1 MGRVT
6 RAANTAVTSSTKSM
20 KGNIMQLSHTEF
32 ESRKKKTAWWQSD
45 VLKWLIIGT
54 LSLFTCYLIVLM
66 YAQGEYLFAIVTLIL
81 VSLGLYVFANRRAYA
96 WRYVYPGVAGMGLF
110 VLFPLICTIAI
121 AFTNYSSTNQLTFER
136 AQSVLMDRQFQTG
149 KTYTFGLYPSHDQ
162 WRLQLTNPDD
172 NTLLVSEPFSL
183 NATGE
188 QKINVVPTSTEQT
201 AEQASLRI
209 ITQNRQA
216 LSELV
221 AILPGGGELR
231 MSSLRQ
237 FAGTSPLY
245 KLGADGK
252 ELINQQ
258 TGVIYRPNIDVG
270 FYQAINA
277 DGQWENEKLSP
288 GFTVTIGWKNFLRV
302 LHDEGIQ
309 KPFISIFIWTIIF
322 SLLTVV
328 LTVAVGMVL
337 ACVVQWDS
345 LKGKA
350 VYRVLLILPYAVP
363 AFISILIFK
372 GLFNQS
378 FGEINLM
385 LNHLFGIKPAWFSDP
400 ITAKSMILI
409 VNTWLGYPYMMI
421 LCMGLLK
428 AIPDDLYEASA
439 MDGAGPFQNFFRIT
453 LPLLIKPLTPLM
465 IASFAFNFNNFVLI
479 QLLTNGGPDMIGT
492 TTPAGYTDLLVSY
505 TYRIAFEGGGG
516 QDFGL
521 AAAIATLIF
530 ILVGALAILN
540 LKASKM
546 NFD

>member
-1 MGRVT
+1 
-6 RAANTAVTSSTKSM
+6 
-20 KGNIMQLSHTEF
+20 MQLSQTE
-32 ESRKKKTAWWQSD
+32 SYGRKKKVAWWQSEA
-45 VLKWLIIGT
+45 LKWLAIGL
-54 LSLFTCYLIVLM
+54 LSLLTCYLIVLM
-66 YAQGEYLFAIVTLIL
+66 YSRGEYLFAIVTLIL

-149 KTYTFGLYPSHDQ
+149 KTYTFGLYPDGDK
-162 WRLQLTNPDD
+162 WRLQLTAPDSPQP
-172 NTLLVSEPFSL
+172 LISERFSFDML
-183 NATGE
+183 AG
-188 QKINVVPTSTEQT
+188 QKIKLEPASADISTERAT
-201 AEQASLRI
+201 LRV

-216 LSELV
+216 LNQLV
-221 AILPGGGELR
+221 AVLPDGGELR

-245 KLGADGK
+245 LLAADGK
-252 ELINQQ
+252 ELTNQQ
-258 TGVIYRPNIDVG
+258 TGVKYRPNVDVG
-270 FYQAINA
+270 FYQAVNA

-322 SLLTVV
+322 SV
-328 LTVAVGMVL
+328 LSVTFTVAVGMVL
-337 ACVVQWDS
+337 ACVVQWEA

-350 VYRVLLILPYAVP
+350 IYRVMLILPYAVP
-363 AFISILIFK
+363 SFISILIFK

-385 LNHLFGIKPAWFSDP
+385 LNHIFGIKPEWFNDP
-400 ITAKSMILI
+400 LTAKSMILI

-439 MDGAGPFQNFFRIT
+439 MDGAGTFQNFFLIT
-453 LPLLIKPLTPLM
+453 FPLLIKPLIPLM

-492 TTPAGYTDLLVSY
+492 TTPAGYTDLLVNY

>member
-1 MGRVT
+1 
-6 RAANTAVTSSTKSM
+6 
-20 KGNIMQLSHTEF
+20 MQLALANNTG
-32 ESRKKKTAWWQSD
+32 RKKPKWWQSD
-45 VLKWLIIGT
+45 VLKWLVIGLFT
-54 LSLFTCYLIVLM
+54 LVTCYLVVLM
-66 YAQGEYLFAIVTLIL
+66 YAQGEYLFAILTLVL
-81 VSLGLYVFANRRAYA
+81 VSAGLYVFANRRAYA
-96 WRYVYPGVAGMGLF
+96 WRYVYPGIAGMGLF

-136 AQSVLMDRQFQTG
+136 AQSVLMQRQFQTG
-149 KTYTFGLYPSHDQ
+149 KTFTFALYGDENK
-162 WRLQLTNPDD
+162 WRLQLTNPDND
-172 NTLLVSEPFSL
+172 QLLISDPFSFDAIPEEL
-183 NATGE
+183 KLAPQQGDAQGEKAT
-188 QKINVVPTSTEQT
+188 
-201 AEQASLRI
+201 LRV
-209 ITQNRQA
+209 ITQNRQTM
-216 LSELV
+216 SNMV
-221 AILPGGGELR
+221 AILPDGGELR

-237 FAGTSPLY
+237 FSGTSPLY
-245 KLGADGK
+245 SLAEDGK
-252 ELINQQ
+252 TLTNKQ
-258 TGVIYRPNIDVG
+258 TGVVYRPDMESG
-270 FYQAINA
+270 FYQSVNA
-277 DGQWENEKLSP
+277 EGQWQGEKLSP
-288 GFTVTIGWKNFLRV
+288 GFTVTTGWKNFLRV
-302 LHDEGIQ
+302 LQDEGIK
-309 KPFISIFIWTIIF
+309 KPFLSIFVWTIVF
-322 SLLTVV
+322 SVMTVI

-337 ACVVQWDS
+337 ACVVQWEE

-350 VYRVLLILPYAVP
+350 IYRVLLILPYAVP
-363 AFISILIFK
+363 SFISILIFK

-385 LNHLFGIKPAWFSDP
+385 LGHLFGIKPAWFSDP
-400 ITAKSMILI
+400 YTAKSMILI

-439 MDGAGPFQNFFRIT
+439 MDGATPMQNFFRIT
-453 LPLLIKPLTPLM
+453 FPLLIKPLTPLM

-530 ILVGALAILN
+530 LLVGALAILN
-540 LKASKM
+540 LKVSKM

>member
-1 MGRVT
+1 MQ
-6 RAANTAVTSSTKSM
+6 AAQT
-20 KGNIMQLSHTEF
+20 GLPI
-32 ESRKKKTAWWQSD
+32 RKKRQISD
-45 VLKWLIIGT
+45 VLKGLIIG
-54 LSLFTCYLIVLM
+54 LFALITGYLIVLM
-66 YAQGEYLFAIVTLIL
+66 YAQGEYLFAMLTLL
-81 VSLGLYVFANRRAYA
+81 LSSVGLYIYTNRRAYS
-96 WRYVYPGVAGMGLF
+96 WRYVYPGLAGMSLF
-110 VLFPLICTIAI
+110 VLFPLVCTIFI

-136 AQSVLMDRQFQTG
+136 AQSVLMDRQFQAE
-149 KTYTFGLYPSHDQ
+149 KTYPFGLYPAGEKTDR
-162 WRLQLTNPDD
+162 WRLVLKAPDSGAI
-172 NTLLVSEPFSL
+172 LVSAPFEF
-183 NATGE
+183 NATTPQTLTLAPAPMPQGE
-188 QKINVVPTSTEQT
+188 K
-201 AEQASLRI
+201 AGLRV

-216 LSELV
+216 LGELT
-221 AILPGGGELR
+221 AKLPDGETLR
-231 MSSLRQ
+231 MSSLRLFSASQ
-237 FAGTSPLY
+237 PLY
-245 KLGADGK
+245 KKSADGK
-252 ELINQQ
+252 QLTNVK
-258 TGVIYRPNIDVG
+258 TGVTYRPNMKSG
-270 FYQAINA
+270 FYQAVNA
-277 DGQWENEKLSP
+277 NGEWQAEKLSP
-288 GFTVTIGWKNFLRV
+288 GFTVNIGWANFLRV
-302 LHDEGIQ
+302 LHDDGIQ
-309 KPFISIFIWTIIF
+309 KPFLSIFVWTIIF

-337 ACVVQWDS
+337 ACVVQWEE

-385 LNHLFGIKPAWFSDP
+385 LSSLFGIRPAWFSDP
-400 ITAKSMILI
+400 LTAKTMIII

-428 AIPDDLYEASA
+428 AVPEDLYEASA
-439 MDGAGPFQNFFRIT
+439 MDGATPMQNFFRIT

-479 QLLTNGGPDMIGT
+479 QLLTNGGPDMLGT

-530 ILVGALAILN
+530 ILVGALAMVN
-540 LKASKM
+540 LKASRMK
-546 NFD
+546 FD

>member
-1 MGRVT
+1 MN
-6 RAANTAVTSSTKSM
+6 A
-20 KGNIMQLSHTEF
+20 
-32 ESRKKKTAWWQSD
+32 RKKRPFSTA
-45 VLKWLIIGT
+45 LKWLVI
-54 LSLFTCYLIVLM
+54 SLLACFTGYLIVLM
-66 YAQGEYLFAIVTLIL
+66 YAQGEYLFAVLTLIL
-81 VSLGLYVFANRRAYA
+81 SSLGLYIYGNRHAYS
-96 WRYVYPGVAGMGLF
+96 WRYVYPGLAGMGLF

-136 AQSVLMDRQFQTG
+136 AQSVLMGREFQGG
-149 KTYTFGLYPSHDQ
+149 KALNFALYPAGDQ
-162 WRLQLTNPDD
+162 WQLALTSADD
-172 NTLLVSEPFSL
+172 SETLVSPPFTFDASAPKTL
-183 NATGE
+183 EMLPQTPPSADKAGLR
-188 QKINVVPTSTEQT
+188 VV
-201 AEQASLRI
+201 
-209 ITQNRQA
+209 TQNRLA
-216 LSELV
+216 LGQLS
-221 AILPGGGELR
+221 AKLPDGEILR

-237 FAGTSPLY
+237 FSGTQPLY
-245 KLGADGK
+245 KPGEDHKQLT
-252 ELINQQ
+252 NVQ
-258 TGVIYRPNIDVG
+258 TGTIYRPNMDTG
-270 FYQAINA
+270 FYQAVNVQGEWQA
-277 DGQWENEKLSP
+277 EKLSP
-288 GFTVTIGWKNFLRV
+288 GFTVGIGWGNFLRV

-309 KPFISIFIWTIIF
+309 KPFLSIFVWTIIF
-322 SLLTVV
+322 ALLTVV

-337 ACVVQWDS
+337 ACVVQWEE

-350 VYRVLLILPYAVP
+350 AYRILLILPYAVP

-385 LNHLFGIKPAWFSDP
+385 LSALFGIKPAWFSDP
-400 ITAKSMILI
+400 MTAKSMIII

-439 MDGAGPFQNFFRIT
+439 MDGATPMQNFFRIT

-479 QLLTNGGPDMIGT
+479 QLLTNGGPDMLGT
-492 TTPAGYTDLLVSY
+492 TTPAGHTDLLVSY

-530 ILVGALAILN
+530 LLVGALAIVN
-540 LKASKM
+540 LKASRMK
-546 NFD
+546 FD